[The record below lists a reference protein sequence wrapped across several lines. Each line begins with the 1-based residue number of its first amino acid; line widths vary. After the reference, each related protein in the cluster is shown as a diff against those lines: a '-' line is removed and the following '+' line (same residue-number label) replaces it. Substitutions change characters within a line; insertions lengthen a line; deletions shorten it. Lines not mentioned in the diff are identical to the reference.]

1 MESQSFKQKNKKKKL
16 IVAYIILAAITFA
29 VSIVLKDGIML
40 FPYETNE
47 CHKCVSNDYK
57 GL

>member
-1 MESQSFKQKNKKKKL
+1 MKKL

-29 VSIVLKDGIML
+29 VSIMFKDGIML